1 MGEPVVH
8 WEIGAKD
15 AEKLQEFYGNLF
27 DWQIDSV
34 GFPGYAQ
41 VNTGQ
46 EGICG
51 DIMQIKEDIPPYVTF
66 YVEVNDLQA
75 YLDKA
80 EGLGG
85 KTVVPPTQIPM
96 IGSFAVFLDTEGHG
110 IGLFKKE

>member
-8 WEIGAKD
+8 WEIGGKD
-15 AEKLQEFYGNLF
+15 LEKLKGFYGKLF
-27 DWQIDSV
+27 DWQIDSTA
-34 GFPGYAQ
+34 FPDYAM

-51 DIMQIKEDIPPYVTF
+51 GIMQVTDETPPYVTF
-66 YVEVNDLQA
+66 YVQVDDLQA

-85 KTVVPPTQIPM
+85 KTVVPPTAIPT
-96 IGSFAVFLDTEGHG
+96 IGAFAMFTDPEGHG
-110 IGLFKKE
+110 IGLFKK

>member
-15 AEKLQEFYGNLF
+15 IEKIQEFYGNLF
-27 DWQIDSV
+27 DWEIQNN
-34 GFPGYAQ
+34 FPGYAQ

-51 DIMQIKEDIPPYVTF
+51 GIMQIKEDIPPYVTF

-85 KTVVPPTQIPM
+85 KTVVPPTPIPT
-96 IGSFAVFLDTEGHG
+96 IGSFAVFLDPEGHA
-110 IGLFKKE
+110 IGLFRKE